1 MASIKEIRIR
11 IVSVTSTMKI
21 TSAMKMVSAAKLR
34 KAQNAVMQMRPY
46 AQKLGEIFEHISS
59 GLDSADDLV
68 YARKKA
74 IDKVAII
81 VVTSNGGLCGAFNTN
96 VVKQAIHLAK
106 DRYANQ
112 LGFGNVHFYC
122 IGKKGAEQLKSR
134 GYKVIDSYNDIYT
147 KISYEKVSAVA
158 SNFMDLF
165 VAGSY
170 DSIELV
176 YNKFK
181 NAGSQALTHERFLPI
196 DVKSESDEIHALTND
211 YIYEPSKESIVKELI
226 PKSLKI
232 KFYRTLLESIASEHG
247 ARMTAMHK
255 ATDNAGA
262 FLKALKLDYN
272 KARQASITN
281 EILEIVSGANALK
294 G

>member
-46 AQKLGEIFEHISS
+46 AQKLEEIFEHISS

-68 YARKKA
+68 YARKRS
-74 IDKVAII
+74 IDRVAII

-106 DRYANQ
+106 ERYANQ
-112 LGFGNVHFYC
+112 LELGNVHFYC

-134 GYKVIDSYNDIYT
+134 GYKVVESYNDLYT
-147 KISYEKVSAVA
+147 KISYEKTSAIA
-158 SNFMDLF
+158 GKFMDLF

-181 NAGSQALTHERFLPI
+181 NAGSQALTYERFLPI
-196 DVKSESDEIHALTND
+196 DINPESEDKHALTND
-211 YIYEPSKESIVKELI
+211 YIFEPSKELIVKELI
-226 PKSLKI
+226 PKSLRI